1 MNEQTTVLEI
11 IEQAANDLDENN
23 VELCKRYHE
32 RSTETTSVRAILKRM
47 KEGRIQ
53 LPLCQRLYV
62 WDSKRRESLFDTIE
76 RNWSCGTVILAE
88 SEADGVQYLTDGL
101 QRLTSCIYLSVDQD
115 GIGMSAEQKKAV
127 LDYNITLSI
136 VKGMTDQEI
145 KLYFD
150 RLNSGVVLAAVVK
163 ERSKLSDELNNA
175 ILNISSNEFFR
186 ESKTTATFTKAHHHE
201 LIAMNLLLAAA
212 GVPQGENKAKSLC
225 SKLSENSENVLENME
240 KAKNILQKLISI
252 YSELDEE
259 IVKRSLNANF
269 VGSLVYVLH
278 DKDYSDNQ
286 VRELIN
292 YVFEGK
298 RAISD
303 YTATTSSGAAD
314 EGKCKARYGLLV
326 TLLDNP
332 PLKNFNEEDYKS
344 WQKGLEGVLKT
355 SKGDMVVDIEEV
367 SESDLKGIYRAL
379 RDKKN
384 SIADTIIERIYEK
397 LDNGN

>member
-1 MNEQTTVLEI
+1 MNEQTTVLEV
-11 IEQAANDLDENN
+11 IEQAADELNEEST
-23 VELCKRYHE
+23 ELSKRWHE

-88 SEADGVQYLTDGL
+88 SETDGVQYLTDGL

-115 GIGMSAEQKKAV
+115 GFGLTAEQKKAV

-136 VKGMTDQEI
+136 VKGITDQEI

-150 RLNSGVVLAAVVK
+150 RLNSGVALAAVVK

-212 GVPQGENKAKSLC
+212 GVLQGENKAKSLC
-225 SKLSENSENVLENME
+225 SKLSENSESVLDNIEE
-240 KAKNILQKLISI
+240 AKKILQRVISI
-252 YSELDEE
+252 YGELDED

-292 YVFEGK
+292 YVFKSK

-303 YTATTSSGAAD
+303 YTSTTSSGAAD
-314 EGKCKARYGLLV
+314 EGKCKARYDLLV

-344 WQKGLEGVLKT
+344 WQKELEGVLKT
-355 SKGDMVVDIEEV
+355 GDMVVDVNEV
-367 SESDLKGIYRAL
+367 PESDLKGIYVAL

-384 SIADTIIERIYEK
+384 SIADTIIKRIYEK